1 MSRLTWIL
9 VSGILLF
16 GTGAW
21 IFFGAE
27 KEADRHADSTAALT
41 LPSGLEANFHEMLW
55 NEPGEGLV
63 YRFRFVAPDFKETGD
78 VDLVMEDLQYLCA
91 EYALPKLATKTGPTP
106 GQLIISLAD
115 KTSEFGTYDPNVVQ
129 VFEAFDIK
137 TGACIWEVF

>member
-1 MSRLTWIL
+1 MSRRIL
-9 VSGILLF
+9 ILLASILLV
-16 GTGAW
+16 GSAAW

-27 KEADRHADSTAALT
+27 KEAARHADSITALT

-55 NEPGEGLV
+55 NTPGEGLV

-78 VDLVMEDLQYLCA
+78 VDRVMADLQYLCA
-91 EYALPKLATKTGPTP
+91 EYALPKLATNTGPTP

-137 TGACIWEVF
+137 TGTCIWEVF